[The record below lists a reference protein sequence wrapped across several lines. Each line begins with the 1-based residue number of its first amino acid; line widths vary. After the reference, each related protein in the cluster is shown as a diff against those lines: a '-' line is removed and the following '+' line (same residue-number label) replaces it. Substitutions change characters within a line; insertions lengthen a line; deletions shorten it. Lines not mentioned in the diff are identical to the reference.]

1 MRILKNQ
8 LVKELVLCYDKQ
20 SKTQLKE
27 GNHGMNIIER
37 LSDKFKLFVLNT
49 KIEAYQEARD
59 TVQQADDFP
68 HASLVR
74 DLALTHIRECNQE
87 IRAINKK
94 YKNPD
99 KDAQFKA

>member
-1 MRILKNQ
+1 
-8 LVKELVLCYDKQ
+8 
-20 SKTQLKE
+20 
-27 GNHGMNIIER
+27 MNVIER

-68 HASLVR
+68 HATLVQ
-74 DLALTHIRECNQE
+74 DLALVHIRECNQA
-87 IRAINKK
+87 IRTINKK

-99 KDAQFKA
+99 KGAQFKA